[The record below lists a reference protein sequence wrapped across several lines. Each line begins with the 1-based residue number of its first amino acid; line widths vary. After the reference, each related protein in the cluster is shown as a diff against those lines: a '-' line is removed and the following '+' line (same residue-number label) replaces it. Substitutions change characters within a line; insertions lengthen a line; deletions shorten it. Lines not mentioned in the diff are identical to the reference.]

1 MFRSQW
7 TEDQQDVIEIGQ
19 FSYPVYRSFLRFLY
33 TDTVDLPP
41 EDAIGQHALTFV
53 KYCVLSLVG
62 FNIHVCVCAG
72 LLDLATSY
80 CENRLKRL
88 CQQIIKRGINVENAF
103 TLLSAAIQYDAE
115 VRPHTRAG
123 ANVSRSALL
132 FSPFPFSQDLEVFC
146 FRFCVNHLT
155 QVTQTGA
162 FWQVDGAMLKEFISK
177 ASRCGAFK
185 N

>member
-1 MFRSQW
+1 M
-7 TEDQQDVIEIGQ
+7 
-19 FSYPVYRSFLRFLY
+19 
-33 TDTVDLPP
+33 
-41 EDAIGQHALTFV
+41 
-53 KYCVLSLVG
+53 
-62 FNIHVCVCAG
+62 CVCAG

-123 ANVSRSALL
+123 TNVSRSALL
-132 FSPFPFSQDLEVFC
+132 FCPFPFSQDLEVFC